1 MIITCPACNAQ
12 AQLPDSK
19 EGAKVRC
26 GECGRVYKATGAS
39 RRASTGQKTD
49 PTKYFIIGGAVLLL
63 FLIWM
68 LTRGVEK
75 DPPPAAPD
83 NQQVVEEVE
92 REPYDWNA
100 PSVQQAVKLHQLA
113 NSQNKAMLKGQL
125 DGQALLERL
134 PEEERGTDSNF
145 KILAPAR
152 QNEILEAAA
161 TDLVEGDL
169 VAGWKPFD
177 GWVVPPQEWATAMPD
192 NAYVVR
198 LKVSP
203 LEPAEGLLNRHV
215 EWHFLKVSGGYKA
228 FAWQRWISPEEIE
241 NEKKARAKRIEQ
253 KTLSDGSQV
262 VEGKV
267 REIPYM
273 DETPQEVRDR
283 VEELITEML
292 DPESRPFKIIEE
304 LKAIG
309 KPAIPGLLTR
319 MAQIPIETEE
329 QIEQLN
335 LIHRTLTE
343 ITGHQTTFRVSLLG
357 ATEERQESGVKQW
370 FGWYERKFKRF
381 TKRPEPEEETE

>member
-1 MIITCPACNAQ
+1 MIITCPSCGAQ
-12 AQLPDSK
+12 AELPASK

-26 GECGRVYKATGAS
+26 GACGRVYTATPSGRRTRKAQQS
-39 RRASTGQKTD
+39 D

-68 LTRGVEK
+68 LTRGVEEE
-75 DPPPAAPD
+75 PPKTTAAS
-83 NQQVVEEVE
+83 EEPKEKVE
-92 REPYDWNA
+92 REPFDWDA
-100 PSVQQAVKLHQLA
+100 PSVQQAVKLHGLA
-113 NSQNKAMLKGQL
+113 FAKNKAMLKGQL
-125 DGQALLERL
+125 DGQALLDNL
-134 PEEERGTDSNF
+134 PEEERAKGNTF
-145 KILAPAR
+145 KILPPGR

-169 VAGWKPFD
+169 VAGWEPFD
-177 GWVVPPQEWATAMPD
+177 GWVVPPQEWLDPMPD

-203 LEPAEGLLNRHV
+203 REPGEDKLNRHV
-215 EWHFLKVSGGYKA
+215 EWHFLKSSSGYKA
-228 FAWQRWISPEEIE
+228 FAWRRWVSEEEIK
-241 NEKKARAKRIEQ
+241 NEKKASSKRIEQ
-253 KTLSDGSQV
+253 VTLEDGSKV

-267 REIPYM
+267 RAIPYM

-292 DPESRPFKIIEE
+292 DPDSRPFKIMKELEE
-304 LKAIG
+304 IG

-319 MAQIPIETEE
+319 MSQIPIETEE

-335 LIHRTLTE
+335 LIHRVLTE

-357 ATEERQESGVKQW
+357 ATEERQNSGIKQW

-381 TKRPEPEEETE
+381 TKRPEPEYDDQ